1 MIASDAM
8 DYATAPPRRRRGNFE
23 RRLFMPAFVF
33 VVVVSFVPF
42 VYAMVQSLHRSDFL
56 DLGRFVGFGNYVEF
70 LTDRPGI
77 GLEVNDEVARR
88 YVRPGTEYF
97 GERP

>member
-1 MIASDAM
+1 MIQN
-8 DYATAPPRRRRGNFE
+8 GH
-23 RRLFMPAFVF
+23 
-33 VVVVSFVPF
+33 VV
-42 VYAMVQSLHRSDFL
+42 
-56 DLGRFVGFGNYVEF
+56 
-70 LTDRPGI
+70 LTDKPGI